1 MNYSTV
7 LEVRN
12 SPLVS
17 GYHPHP
23 RPLQTLLPSLIR
35 IPLSGV
41 GRHILSVHP
50 LVLAGVKE
58 ILDSFRKT

>member
-1 MNYSTV
+1 MNYSTGIV
-7 LEVRN
+7 HFTLITTLTPTRLT
-12 SPLVS
+12 P
-17 GYHPHP
+17 PH
-23 RPLQTLLPSLIR
+23 LPSLIR

>member
-23 RPLQTLLPSLIR
+23 HLHPLIR